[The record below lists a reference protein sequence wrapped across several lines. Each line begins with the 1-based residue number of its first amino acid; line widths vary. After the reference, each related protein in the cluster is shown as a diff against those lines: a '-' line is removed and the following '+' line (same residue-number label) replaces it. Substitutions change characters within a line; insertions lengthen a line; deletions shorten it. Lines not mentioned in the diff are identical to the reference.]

1 MVLKITC
8 VLSYSQ
14 SFHQP
19 VPVITIPCSR
29 VARARYSRRRQ
40 EEDDEEKEEEEISR
54 GCVVEMNMVALT
66 RASPY
71 RRIITF

>member
-1 MVLKITC
+1 MHSVLLSKLPPTC
-8 VLSYSQ
+8 PGHNDPLLE
-14 SFHQP
+14 
-19 VPVITIPCSR
+19 SR
-29 VARARYSRRRQ
+29 ARARYSRRRQ